1 MKIEFELA
9 DDMRRELKDA
19 TARELENA
27 CEELEDEI
35 AALAA
40 LPAADIKNYHG
51 VWVLAGEDET
61 EEDTEAYV
69 VTADDKEKLLDEL
82 YELLEEAEHEH
93 CLRLR
98 GEMELQ
104 QIADEEN
111 EMRHH
116 YEV

>member
-9 DDMRRELKDA
+9 DDMRRKLKDG

-35 AALAA
+35 AVLAS
-40 LPAADIKNYHG
+40 LPAADIKNHPG
-51 VWVLAGEDET
+51 MWVLAGEDET
-61 EEDTEAYV
+61 EEDAEAYV
-69 VTADDKEKLLDEL
+69 VTADDKAKSLDEL
-82 YELLEEAEHEH
+82 CELLEEAEHEH

>member
-1 MKIEFELA
+1 M
-9 DDMRRELKDA
+9 
-19 TARELENA
+19 
-27 CEELEDEI
+27 
-35 AALAA
+35 
-40 LPAADIKNYHG
+40 
-51 VWVLAGEDET
+51 
-61 EEDTEAYV
+61 

>member
-1 MKIEFELA
+1 MQIEFELA
-9 DDMRRELKDA
+9 DDMRRKLKDG
-19 TARELENA
+19 TARELEYA

-35 AALAA
+35 SALAD
-40 LPAADIKNYHG
+40 LPAADIKNHPG
-51 VWVLAGEDET
+51 VWVRTGEDET
-61 EEDTEAYV
+61 EEDAEAYV

-82 YELLEEAEHEH
+82 CELLEEAEHEH

-104 QIADEEN
+104 LIADEEN